1 MKTYNR
7 SVLKGALLAGAIA
20 LCFSLNLSAGTINH
34 SSPSLTAVSDTGKM
48 QKMDKMKKKD
58 MKMKKK
64 KMDKMEKSKME
75 PSKMDA
81 DKMGSKM

>member
-1 MKTYNR
+1 MKTYNK
-7 SVLKGALLAGAIA
+7 SVLKGALIAGAIA
-20 LCFSLNLSAGTINH
+20 LCFSLNLSAGVTKH

-48 QKMDKMKKKD
+48 KKMDKMKKKD

-64 KMDKMEKSKME
+64 KMEKSKME
-75 PSKMDA
+75 PSKMEE

>member
-7 SVLKGALLAGAIA
+7 SILKGAVLAGAIA
-20 LCFSLNLSAGTINH
+20 LCFSLNLSAGTISH
-34 SSPSLTAVSDTGKM
+34 SLPSLTAVSDTGKM
-48 QKMDKMKKKD
+48 QKVDKMKKKD

-75 PSKMDA
+75 PSKMDE

>member
-1 MKTYNR
+1 MKKYNR
-7 SVLKGALLAGAIA
+7 SVLNGAVLAGAIA
-20 LCFSLNLSAGTINH
+20 LGFSLNLSAGTIRH
-34 SSPSLTAVSDTGKM
+34 FSPSVTAVSDTGKM

-58 MKMKKK
+58 ALMKKK
-64 KMDKMEKSKME
+64 KADKMEKSKME

>member
-7 SVLKGALLAGAIA
+7 PILKGTVLAAAIA
-20 LCFSLNLSAGTINH
+20 LCFSLNLHAGTINH
-34 SSPSLTAVSDTGKM
+34 SLPSLTAVSNTGKM

-58 MKMKKK
+58 MKKKK
-64 KMDKMEKSKME
+64 PAKMEKSKME
-75 PSKMDA
+75 PSKMDG

>member
-7 SVLKGALLAGAIA
+7 SIFKGAVLAGAIA
-20 LCFSLNLSAGTINH
+20 LCFSLNLSAGTISH
-34 SSPSLTAVSDTGKM
+34 SSPSIAAVSDTGKM
-48 QKMDKMKKKD
+48 QKVDKMKKKD

>member
-7 SVLKGALLAGAIA
+7 STLKGAVLTAAIA
-20 LCFSLNLSAGTINH
+20 LCFSLNLSAGTVTRPL
-34 SSPSLTAVSDTGKM
+34 PSTVAVSDTGKM
-48 QKMDKMKKKD
+48 QKMDKMKKKE
-58 MKMKKK
+58 MKKK
-64 KMDKMEKSKME
+64 KTDKMEKSKME